1 MTHTTTYYKTQRIKN
16 RRMLPAR
23 KKALPKRDLTRIFL
37 ACLRGTLITL
47 GIASIS
53 LTSIMLYKEL
63 LQLPFLQV
71 KKIHVEG
78 CRRQSPA
85 TIISLAGI
93 HPQINLLS
101 LDLNNM
107 CQRLEDSPWIERA
120 QIKRT
125 LPDQLEISISERKP
139 AALIN
144 LNQLHLVDDKGTVFK
159 KAERED
165 GLALP
170 IFTGVTWE
178 DLMSNQKLHTALINQ
193 ALALMKLFEGEGI
206 PLSAISEIHLNT
218 TMGLTVFTTHNATQI
233 EMGFAPFE
241 KKVQRLCTL
250 LDNFKGK
257 NLMPENIDL
266 NYRHKA
272 FITFKPHTRKSKPL
286 KKGGEQKWGKMEI

>member
-1 MTHTTTYYKTQRIKN
+1 
-16 RRMLPAR
+16 MLPAR

-37 ACLRGTLITL
+37 TCLRATLIIL

-78 CRRQSPA
+78 CRRESPA

-93 HPQINLLS
+93 NPQINLLS
-101 LDLNNM
+101 LDLKNM
-107 CQRLEDSPWIERA
+107 CQRLENSPWVERA

-125 LPDQLEISISERKP
+125 LPDQLDISICERKP

-144 LNQLHLVDDKGTVFK
+144 LNQLHLVDEKGTVFK

-165 GLALP
+165 GLTLP
-170 IFTGVTWE
+170 ILTGITWE
-178 DLMSNQKLHTALINQ
+178 DLMSNQKLHAALINQ

-206 PLSAISEIHLNT
+206 PLSAISEIHLNAT
-218 TMGLTVFTTHNATQI
+218 LGLTVFTTHNATQI

-250 LDNFKGK
+250 LDDFKRK
-257 NLMPENIDL
+257 HLMPENIDL

-272 FITFKPHTRKSKPL
+272 FITLNPHTRKSKPH

>member
-1 MTHTTTYYKTQRIKN
+1 MTTYYTTQRIKN
-16 RRMLPAR
+16 KRMLPAR

-37 ACLRGTLITL
+37 ACLRGSLVTL

-63 LQLPFLQV
+63 VQLPFLQV

-85 TIISLAGI
+85 AIISLAGI

-101 LDLNNM
+101 LDLKDI
-107 CQRLEDSPWIERA
+107 CQRLENSPWVERA

-125 LPDQLEISISERKP
+125 LPDQLDISICEREP
-139 AALIN
+139 VALIN
-144 LNQLHLVDDKGTVFK
+144 LNQLHLVDEKGTVFK

-165 GLALP
+165 GLTLP
-170 IFTGVTWE
+170 ILTGITWD

-193 ALALMKLFEGEGI
+193 ALALMKIFEGEGI
-206 PLSAISEIHLNT
+206 PLSAISEIHLNAT
-218 TMGLTVFTTHNATQI
+218 LGLTVFTTHNATQI

-241 KKVQRLCTL
+241 KKVERLCTL
-250 LDNFKGK
+250 LDDFKRK
-257 NLMPENIDL
+257 NLIPENIDL

-272 FITFKPHTRKSKPL
+272 FIKLKPHTQKSKPR
-286 KKGGEQKWGKMEI
+286 KKGGEQQWGKMEI

>member
-1 MTHTTTYYKTQRIKN
+1 
-16 RRMLPAR
+16 MLPAR

-37 ACLRGTLITL
+37 TSLRGTLVTL

-78 CRRQSPA
+78 CRKQSPA

-101 LDLNNM
+101 LDLKNM
-107 CQRLEDSPWIERA
+107 CQRLENSPWVERA

-125 LPDQLEISISERKP
+125 LPDQLDISICEHKP

-144 LNQLHLVDDKGTVFK
+144 LNQLHLVDEKGTVFK

-170 IFTGVTWE
+170 ILTGITWE

-193 ALALMKLFEGEGI
+193 ALALLKLFEGEGI
-206 PLSAISEIHLNT
+206 PLSAISEIHLNAT
-218 TMGLTVFTTHNATQI
+218 LGLTVFTTHNATQI

-241 KKVQRLCTL
+241 KKVDRLCML
-250 LDNFKGK
+250 LDDFKRK
-257 NLMPENIDL
+257 NCIPENIDL

-272 FITFKPHTRKSKPL
+272 FIKLKPHTNKNKPRT
-286 KKGGEQKWGKMEI
+286 KGGEKQWGKMEI

>member
-1 MTHTTTYYKTQRIKN
+1 
-16 RRMLPAR
+16 MLPAR

-37 ACLRGTLITL
+37 ACLRGSLVTL

-101 LDLNNM
+101 LDLQDI
-107 CQRLEDSPWIERA
+107 CQRLENSPWVERA

-125 LPDQLEISISERKP
+125 LPDQLDISICEREP
-139 AALIN
+139 VALIN
-144 LNQLHLVDDKGTVFK
+144 LNQLHLVDEKGTVFK

-165 GLALP
+165 GLTLP
-170 IFTGVTWE
+170 ILTGITWD
-178 DLMSNQKLHTALINQ
+178 DLMSHQKLHTALINQ
-193 ALALMKLFEGEGI
+193 ALALMKIFEGEGI
-206 PLSAISEIHLNT
+206 PLSAISEIHLNAT
-218 TMGLTVFTTHNATQI
+218 LGLTVFTTHNATQI

-250 LDNFKGK
+250 LDDFKRK
-257 NLMPENIDL
+257 NLIPENIDL

-272 FITFKPHTRKSKPL
+272 FIKLKPDTQKSKPR
-286 KKGGEQKWGKMEI
+286 KKGGEQQWGKMEI